1 MTTKKTV
8 LLKGPLLT
16 KSGYGVHAR
25 QIASWLFG
33 HQDSFDITT
42 QILPWGTTPWILD
55 PNEQIG
61 LTGFCVGQ
69 LIQAAN
75 NKKQFYDI
83 SIQIQLPN
91 EWEPFAA
98 GYNVGVT
105 AGVETTTCNPSW
117 ITKINQMDLVIV
129 PSDFTKQ
136 TFLDTGKVTTP
147 IHVIGESYP
156 DCFDI
161 GTSKTKLSEKL
172 NDTLETDFNF
182 LAVGLLTGNNPEND
196 RKNIQYLLKWFS
208 ETFKGITSKV
218 GLIVK
223 TSAGRLTHL
232 DRTMV
237 HNVLNKTL
245 IENKLVEP
253 GVVGPKF
260 YFLHGDL
267 TDIEM
272 KDLYSHYKVKGLIN
286 CSKGE
291 GFGLPVLEA
300 AALGLPVLATNW
312 SGYLDFLNKGK
323 FIKFDYKLDGIHPS
337 RIDGE
342 IFVEGAKWANPI
354 DEDVKK
360 KLVKFYNQPEIPQQ
374 WAKELQKTIQ
384 SEYSSKSVLKLYDN
398 LLLELFNGVS

>member
-1 MTTKKTV
+1 MTKKTV

-25 QIASWLFG
+25 QIASWLFD

-42 QILPWGTTPWILD
+42 QIMPWGVTPWIVD
-55 PNEQIG
+55 PNESVNG
-61 LTGFCVGQ
+61 LSVGQ
-69 LIQAAN
+69 LVQASN

-105 AGVETTTCNPSW
+105 AGVETTVSNPGW

-129 PSDFTKQ
+129 PSEFTKQ

-156 DCFDI
+156 DLFCLS
-161 GTSKTKLSEKL
+161 TEPTKLKEKL
-172 NDTLETDFNF
+172 DNLETEFNF

-196 RKNIQYLLKWFS
+196 RKNIQYLMKWFS

-218 GLIVK
+218 GLVVK

-237 HNVLNKTL
+237 FNVLNKTL

-267 TDIEM
+267 TDQEM
-272 KDLYSHYKVKGLIN
+272 KDLYTHQKIKGLIN

-300 AALGLPVLATNW
+300 AVCGLPVLATNW

-323 FIKFDYKLDGIHPS
+323 FIKFDYKLDSIHPS
-337 RIDGE
+337 RIDRE
-342 IFVEGAKWANPI
+342 IFVEGAKWANPV

-360 KLVKFYNQPEIPQQ
+360 KLLKFYEKPEIPQQ
-374 WAKELQKTIQ
+374 WAKDLQKILQ
-384 SEYSSKSVLKLYDN
+384 AEYSSKTIKQIYDKT
-398 LLLELFNGVS
+398 LLDLFRSTG